1 MRGLFFP
8 HSPGASRQTFTPP
21 PRPPA
26 PHSLLPP
33 LEAALGVPVIRH
45 ATKKPGGSADALA
58 SHFRIPPAAVPSLV
72 MVGDRYLTDVVYGN
86 RLGLLTVRPA
96 PVTAAGEPRAVRL
109 VSFFG
114 WERR

>member
-1 MRGLFFP
+1 
-8 HSPGASRQTFTPP
+8 
-21 PRPPA
+21 
-26 PHSLLPP
+26 
-33 LEAALGVPVIRH
+33 
-45 ATKKPGGSADALA
+45 
-58 SHFRIPPAAVPSLV
+58 